1 MSIANDEP
9 IWLRRLLSD
18 IQIKQTDII
27 FEANKGAIEQSRS
40 PKFHNHTKYIDI
52 SYHFVPEQVKQNTIS
67 VKYCPSEN
75 MIADIMTK
83 GLHKVTFEQ
92 LRDKLGVVEIK

>member
-1 MSIANDEP
+1 MKLIKELLNNLEVRNSI
-9 IWLRRLLSD
+9 ITLS
-18 IQIKQTDII
+18 I
-27 FEANKGAIEQSRS
+27 F
-40 PKFHNHTKYIDI
+40 DI

-67 VKYCPSEN
+67 VKYCPSES

-92 LRDKLGVVEIK
+92 LRDKLGVVKIK